1 MADSSNT
8 TPKQPGGVTGK
19 GFVKG
24 DPRINRKGRPRTFD
38 AFRALAQQI
47 AHEEAR
53 SGNEPLVINGHI
65 VTVAEALLRTLASSK
80 NPRDRALFLEYAYG
94 KPPAAVEVTG
104 KDGGAMV
111 IQMTWGENG
120 DGND

>member
-24 DPRINRKGRPRTFD
+24 DPRINRKGRPRPFD

-104 KDGGAMV
+104 KDGGPVTIAV
-111 IQMTWGENG
+111 VNVDT
-120 DGND
+120 DKL